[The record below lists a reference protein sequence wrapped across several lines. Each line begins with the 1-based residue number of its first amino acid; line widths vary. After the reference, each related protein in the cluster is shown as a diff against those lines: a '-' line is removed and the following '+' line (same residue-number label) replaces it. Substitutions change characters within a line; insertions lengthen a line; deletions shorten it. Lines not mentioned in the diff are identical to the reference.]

1 MKKLIF
7 VTALSTLFIGTCGA
21 AAQPQPTEQ
30 ETCKANV
37 DTTIQAI
44 EFMQKQSGKEESLS
58 GLTVADIR
66 KIETE
71 KGVCPASQAIKAKT
85 YGSGK

>member
-1 MKKLIF
+1 MKTIIF
-7 VTALSTLFIGTCGA
+7 VTVLSALFIGTCG

-30 ETCKANV
+30 ETCKTNV
-37 DTTIQAI
+37 ETTIQAI

-66 KIETE
+66 KIEAE
-71 KGVCPASQAIKAKT
+71 KGVCPASQAINVKE
-85 YGSGK
+85 GK